1 MTVPLAAAIPAVIVI
16 LAIGIMIGRVWLPSR
31 PWSAGAPAVAEGA
44 RAVEFVVT
52 VPHAARVSVV
62 GDWNGWDPRAT
73 PMTRNTA
80 GAWRAR
86 VSLPPGRHTYAYVV
100 DGERWETD
108 PLAPLAPANAFGFR
122 NSVILVGESQPS

>member
-1 MTVPLAAAIPAVIVI
+1 MVSGPAGSPPA
-16 LAIGIMIGRVWLPSR
+16 LGR
-31 PWSAGAPAVAEGA
+31 AGGPRGAGEGA
-44 RAVEFVVT
+44 RGVGLG
-52 VPHAARVSVV
+52 VPVPPPARVGVV
-62 GDWNGWDPRAT
+62 GDGNGWAPRAT

-100 DGERWETD
+100 DGDRWETD

-122 NSVILVGESQPS
+122 NSVILVGESQPT